1 MRLIAGGVLLAL
13 CVSASAGAAPEAD
26 AAAGFP
32 AGWCDERHGTP
43 TRTTGE
49 CMCKGA
55 CAGAGC
61 RREQG
66 FVWYA
71 YESCPTC
78 ACVAGSDAAG
88 ASDGA
93 GPDDGAAE
101 AEEPAPDP
109 ARDDELTFRGR
120 VFEFV
125 DDHGE
130 KVLGVLFTLVL
141 LAFLV
146 PAVLA
151 TVARPAGEAPPLAGA
166 PTPARAAAAAS
177 DDSDSDDADPKAR
190 RKRTPRCD

>member
-1 MRLIAGGVLLAL
+1 MRLIAVMLAL
-13 CVSASAGAAPEAD
+13 CAARAGAGAAPEAD
-26 AAAGFP
+26 AAADFP

-78 ACVAGSDAAG
+78 ACVAGSDAG
-88 ASDGA
+88 AADSA
-93 GPDDGAAE
+93 GPDDDAVE

-109 ARDDELTFRGR
+109 ARDDELTFGGR

-151 TVARPAGEAPPLAGA
+151 TVARPAGEAPPPAGA
-166 PTPARAAAAAS
+166 PAPARAAAAAS